1 MVPSDLWTDIDSR
14 LGEIFKMIRENA
26 FAGPSVMTVLDLL
39 QLTPVRGTLIFSR
52 FSDKNSMKHLLGLQ
66 SWHLLKYAQL
76 TKVVKQHDKVQV
88 GNIDDDIEK
97 LLRARFIDESDENYP
112 KDVLHMYA
120 ENEPAM
126 KLDIQDRLI
135 NCQTGTI
142 SHIEFAQGSVRKV
155 YVKFSNEQTGLK
167 AMRLSY
173 LGKQSLWVPID
184 SFPMRKE
191 SA

>member
-1 MVPSDLWTDIDSR
+1 
-14 LGEIFKMIRENA
+14 
-26 FAGPSVMTVLDLL
+26 
-39 QLTPVRGTLIFSR
+39 
-52 FSDKNSMKHLLGLQ
+52 
-66 SWHLLKYAQL
+66 
-76 TKVVKQHDKVQV
+76 
-88 GNIDDDIEK
+88 
-97 LLRARFIDESDENYP
+97 
-112 KDVLHMYA
+112 MYA
-120 ENEPAM
+120 ENEFAM

-142 SHIEFAQGSVRKV
+142 SHIEFAQGNVQKV
-155 YVKFSNEQTGLK
+155 YVKFSNEQTGLN